1 MEKKIVVAGH
11 ISVDITPVFQSSKKK
26 SISQVLC
33 PGKLIRTG
41 EAVVYTGGVVSN
53 TGLALHKMG
62 ANVRLAGKIGK
73 DALGEMMLAMMKQHG
88 TEKDLIIDENADTS
102 YTVVIAPPGI
112 DRIFLHGPGAND
124 TFVADDL
131 SDDLIDGAALVHF
144 GYPPLMRKM
153 YENDGAELVKL
164 CNKVHAKGAAMSL
177 DLAAVDPESP
187 EGLVDWREFLSNVLP
202 HVDFFVPSIEE
213 LCFMLVA
220 RAMMNGGTAGEEDV
234 TEIIDLEKD
243 IRPLAAQAMELGVK
257 VLMLKCGARGM
268 YYQTAGA
275 DLIGK
280 IPAAVELKV
289 EDWTEKSGFQKSFI
303 PEKVL
308 SGTRSRRF
316 QYWMFPLLHAERLS
330 GRTLHSAGGGAG
342 GILRG
347 GCRYFKRTSYPSGT
361 GREDRGRMEDRRI
374 KKRQEPCS
382 CDKPHDMDS
391 FLLLTNRHIEYD
403 KCLKKLLHLYRCTK
417 TGNHL

>member
-1 MEKKIVVAGH
+1 MEDISMEKKIVVAGH

-213 LCFMLVA
+213 LCFMLD
-220 RAMMNGGTAGEEDV
+220 RPRYDEWMERAGEEDV
-234 TEIIDLEKD
+234 TEILDLEKD
-243 IRPLAAQAMELGVK
+243 IRPLAAQAIELGVK

-308 SGTRSRRF
+308 SGTGAGDSSIGCF
-316 QYWMFPLLHAERLS
+316 LYSMLKGYPVERCIQLAAAQGASCVEAVDTLS
-330 GRTLHSAGGGAG
+330 GLHTLPELEEKIAAGW
-342 GILRG
+342 
-347 GCRYFKRTSYPSGT
+347 
-361 GREDRGRMEDRRI
+361 
-374 KKRQEPCS
+374 
-382 CDKPHDMDS
+382 
-391 FLLLTNRHIEYD
+391 
-403 KCLKKLLHLYRCTK
+403 K
-417 TGNHL
+417 TAE

>member
-1 MEKKIVVAGH
+1 M
-11 ISVDITPVFQSSKKK
+11 
-26 SISQVLC
+26 
-33 PGKLIRTG
+33 
-41 EAVVYTGGVVSN
+41 
-53 TGLALHKMG
+53 
-62 ANVRLAGKIGK
+62 
-73 DALGEMMLAMMKQHG
+73 
-88 TEKDLIIDENADTS
+88 
-102 YTVVIAPPGI
+102 
-112 DRIFLHGPGAND
+112 
-124 TFVADDL
+124 
-131 SDDLIDGAALVHF
+131 HF

-213 LCFMLVA
+213 LCFMLDRPRYDA
-220 RAMMNGGTAGEEDV
+220 WMERAGEEDV
-234 TEIIDLEKD
+234 TEILDLEKD

-308 SGTRSRRF
+308 SGTGAGDSSIGCF
-316 QYWMFPLLHAERLS
+316 LYSMLKGYPVERCIQLAAAQGASCVEAVDTLS
-330 GRTLHSAGGGAG
+330 GLHTLPELEEKIAAGW
-342 GILRG
+342 
-347 GCRYFKRTSYPSGT
+347 
-361 GREDRGRMEDRRI
+361 
-374 KKRQEPCS
+374 
-382 CDKPHDMDS
+382 
-391 FLLLTNRHIEYD
+391 
-403 KCLKKLLHLYRCTK
+403 K
-417 TGNHL
+417 TAE

>member
-11 ISVDITPVFQSSKKK
+11 ISVDITPVFQGSKKK

-213 LCFMLVA
+213 LCFMLD
-220 RAMMNGGTAGEEDV
+220 RPRYDEWMERAGEEDV
-234 TEIIDLEKD
+234 TEL
-243 IRPLAAQAMELGVK
+243 
-257 VLMLKCGARGM
+257 
-268 YYQTAGA
+268 
-275 DLIGK
+275 
-280 IPAAVELKV
+280 
-289 EDWTEKSGFQKSFI
+289 
-303 PEKVL
+303 
-308 SGTRSRRF
+308 
-316 QYWMFPLLHAERLS
+316 
-330 GRTLHSAGGGAG
+330 
-342 GILRG
+342 
-347 GCRYFKRTSYPSGT
+347 
-361 GREDRGRMEDRRI
+361 
-374 KKRQEPCS
+374 
-382 CDKPHDMDS
+382 
-391 FLLLTNRHIEYD
+391 
-403 KCLKKLLHLYRCTK
+403 
-417 TGNHL
+417 